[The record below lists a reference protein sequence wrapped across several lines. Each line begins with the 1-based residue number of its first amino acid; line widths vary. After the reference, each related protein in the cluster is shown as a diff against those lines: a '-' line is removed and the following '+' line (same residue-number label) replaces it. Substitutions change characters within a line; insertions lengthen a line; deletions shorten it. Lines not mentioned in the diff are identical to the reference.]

1 VTLRVRWLG
10 HASLVLD
17 LGGVRILTDP
27 LLRPHAHLL
36 RRRGGPPAR
45 EHWADPA
52 AVVVSHLHHDHAEL
66 ASLRRLAGTPVLAA
80 PVNARWLRAKDV
92 TGVGL
97 ADDEWWD
104 VPGSDVRV
112 RPVPADHGHRPM
124 PHRPN
129 AACGFVIATPTT
141 RVWFAGDTA
150 PYAAMAHLPEMAGG
164 PIDLA
169 LVPVGGWGPRLSG
182 GHMDPFQAARVCA
195 VVGAAAAVPVHWGT
209 LHTPI
214 SRSLPPGWM
223 DVGGPAFAAAAARE
237 APACEVHVLRPGG
250 LLELA

>member
-1 VTLRVRWLG
+1 
-10 HASLVLD
+10 
-17 LGGVRILTDP
+17 
-27 LLRPHAHLL
+27 
-36 RRRGGPPAR
+36 
-45 EHWADPA
+45 
-52 AVVVSHLHHDHAEL
+52 
-66 ASLRRLAGTPVLAA
+66 
-80 PVNARWLRAKDV
+80 
-92 TGVGL
+92 
-97 ADDEWWD
+97 
-104 VPGSDVRV
+104 
-112 RPVPADHGHRPM
+112 
-124 PHRPN
+124 
-129 AACGFVIATPTT
+129 
-141 RVWFAGDTA
+141 
-150 PYAAMAHLPEMAGG
+150 MAHLPEMAGG

-237 APACEVHVLRPGG
+237 APACTVHVLRPGG